1 MKKVI
6 MFLLLAMIMASTSVV
21 FTSCSSSDDDEPKVE
36 TYQLKLKVGE
46 TCDYKDLEGLIS
58 ENEFVASVNGTQI
71 KALHVGKTVIHSSN
85 AIINAEVYSQYNLFD
100 EPFIKF
106 GGSKNDVK
114 NYEKRTLEKETDT
127 ELYYKSTGAFEYG
140 LVYGFTDNGKL
151 KTVLMMFN
159 HNFDTTISNNLAKYF
174 SDRYLALSISGTESY
189 FLNNEKDKADVA
201 IVVDLFVPNYNGWGQ
216 IASMPYN
223 H

>member
-1 MKKVI
+1 MKKI
-6 MFLLLAMIMASTSVV
+6 IIFLLLAVIMASTSVV

-58 ENEFVASVNGTQI
+58 ENEFVASVNGTQV

-216 IASMPYN
+216 IAYMPYN
-223 H
+223 N

>member
-174 SDRYLALSISGTESY
+174 SDRYLALSISGNESY
-189 FLNNEKDKADVA
+189 FLNNEKGKADVA

-216 IASMPYN
+216 IAYMPYN
-223 H
+223 N

>member
-6 MFLLLAMIMASTSVV
+6 MFLLLAVIMASMSAV
-21 FTSCSSSDDDEPKVE
+21 FTSCSSDDDEPKVE

-46 TCDYKDLEGLIS
+46 TCNYIDLEGLIS
-58 ENEFVASVNGTQI
+58 ENEFVASVNGTQV
-71 KALHVGKTVIHSSN
+71 KALHVGKTVIHSPN

-127 ELYYKSTGAFEYG
+127 ELYYKSTGSFEYG
-140 LVYGFTDNGKL
+140 LVYGFTDKGKL
-151 KTVLMMFN
+151 KTVLMMFT
-159 HNFDTTISNNLAKYF
+159 HNYSTTISNNLGNYF
-174 SDRYLALSISGTESY
+174 ADRYLPVSISGTESY

-216 IASMPYN
+216 IAYMPYN
-223 H
+223 N

>member
-36 TYQLKLKVGE
+36 TYQLKLKFEE

-216 IASMPYN
+216 IAYMPYN
-223 H
+223 N